1 MADINVK
8 QLSKAIKID
17 LDNLLAQMKSAGLS
31 HQSETDIVSTEDKK
45 VLLKFIK
52 DSKKDSKKTISL
64 STSSQKIAKPNLSVT
79 RINSPDNEKKSN
91 VKQDFAGSIDFDE
104 AERKRL
110 NAQNES
116 AEEEKKKAEA
126 KTKVVRKTKQE
137 SQKKIPQNPKKDKKT
152 FKDSSKEDQREQ
164 EGEKFLAKN
173 LENVQ
178 KFEKPQEFIQREV
191 RIPETIVVSDLAKEL
206 SIKSSDL
213 IKSLMNSGVMVTLN
227 QAIDQETAILV
238 VEELGHI
245 GIPQEIESE
254 EEKILEH
261 IVYEGDEELRN
272 PVVSVLGHV
281 DHGKTSILDFIR
293 KSSVADQEEGGIT
306 QGIGAYQVDHN
317 NQTITFIDT
326 PGHAA
331 FSEMRARG
339 ANSTD
344 IVVLVVAADDGIKPQ
359 TVEAIK
365 HAKAAKVPIIVAI
378 NKCDLPEKNISK
390 IKNEMMQYELIAEDL
405 SGDTLFVE
413 VSAIK
418 KINLDKLKENILL
431 QSEILDLKA
440 SYSDKARGVVI
451 ESKID
456 KGKGPVSTILISN
469 GKLKRGDYFIC
480 GDTWGKIRAMINYE
494 GKMVNE
500 AFPSMPI
507 EILGM
512 NSSAYAGAE
521 FMVTKDEN
529 EAKELT
535 EFRKNN
541 NNQNKV
547 LAKDKTT
554 LFEEV
559 KDKDELNIIIKS
571 DVQGSSEALKM
582 AINKIEHKEVEAKII
597 LSDIGMINETD
608 VSLAKASNAILIGF
622 NVKPN
627 REAKKLAEEQKI
639 DIKYFNIIYE
649 AIDHVE
655 KSLSGLLE
663 PDIKETILGSAE
675 IQKVFKV
682 STAGKIAGSKV
693 ISGEIKSKS
702 KARIIRDGVVVYS
715 GEILTIFREKNQVK
729 EVGSG
734 LECGISIKD
743 FIDFKEKD
751 VIESYLS
758 EEVQR
763 SI

>member
-1 MADINVK
+1 MDKDKKKTLTISSNLK
-8 QLSKAIKID
+8 KKID
-17 LDNLLAQMKSAGLS
+17 
-31 HQSETDIVSTEDKK
+31 
-45 VLLKFIK
+45 
-52 DSKKDSKKTISL
+52 
-64 STSSQKIAKPNLSVT
+64 TSSISTAG
-79 RINSPDNEKKSN
+79 KKSFS
-91 VKQDFAGSIDFDE
+91 V
-104 AERKRL
+104 
-110 NAQNES
+110 
-116 AEEEKKKAEA
+116 EKKKNFKTNKPFHKPSSAPNLNPDIKRKNFARKFIEQQATKNFIKKDNNPAGKSKLKLKGPVDKRDFKLTVSRALNVEEIEIKQRSLASVKRARLKEKKKPEGDDKREFKKVIREVKIPEQITIQELSNRMAE
-126 KTKVVRKTKQE
+126 KSNDIIKFLFNMKVVAT
-137 SQKKIPQNPKKDKKT
+137 INHNIDKDT
-152 FKDSSKEDQREQ
+152 AEYIVKEF
-164 EGEKFLAKN
+164 GHHPI
-173 LENVQ
+173 LE
-178 KFEKPQEFIQREV
+178 EKP
-191 RIPETIVVSDLAKEL
+191 
-206 SIKSSDL
+206 SIEKN
-213 IKSLMNSGVMVTLN
+213 KFN
-227 QAIDQETAILV
+227 
-238 VEELGHI
+238 
-245 GIPQEIESE
+245 
-254 EEKILEH
+254 EKIKGE
-261 IVYEGDEELRN
+261 VKTRP
-272 PVVSVLGHV
+272 PVVTIMGHV
-281 DHGKTSILDFIR
+281 DHGKTSLLDSLR
-293 KSSVADQEEGGIT
+293 DSNVVSGEYGGIT
-306 QGIGAYQVDHN
+306 QHIGAYQV
-317 NQTITFIDT
+317 QTDNKKLITFIDT

-331 FSEMRARG
+331 FTEMRARG
-339 ANSTD
+339 SKITD

-365 HAKAAKVPIIVAI
+365 HAKAANVPIIVAI

-390 IKNEMMQYELIAEDL
+390 IKNEMMQHELIAEDL

-418 KINLDKLKENILL
+418 KINLDKLKESILL

-440 SYSDKARGVVI
+440 SYSDKAKGVVI

-494 GKMVNE
+494 GKIVDE
-500 AFPSMPI
+500 ALPSMPV

-521 FMVTKDEN
+521 FIVTEDED
-529 EAKELT
+529 EAKKLA
-535 EFRKNN
+535 EFRKNSSSK
-541 NNQNKV
+541 NKT

-554 LFEEV
+554 LFEDK
-559 KDKDELNIIIKS
+559 KDKEELNIIIKS

-582 AINKIEHKEVEAKII
+582 AITKIEHKEVEAKII

-608 VSLAKASNAILIGF
+608 VSLAKASSAVLIGF

-627 REAKKLAEEQKI
+627 REAKKLAEEQKV

-649 AIDHVE
+649 ALDYVE

-663 PDIKETILGSAE
+663 PDIKETVLGSAE
-675 IQKVFKV
+675 IQKIFKV

-715 GEILTIFREKNQVK
+715 GEILSIFREKNQVK
-729 EVGSG
+729 EVGTG

-751 VIESYLS
+751 VIESYLA

-763 SI
+763 TI

>member
-1 MADINVK
+1 MEKEKKKTLTISSNLK
-8 QLSKAIKID
+8 KKID
-17 LDNLLAQMKSAGLS
+17 TTSIKSVGKESFSVEKKKPFRPDKQFHKSATKPNIGINK
-31 HQSETDIVSTEDKK
+31 EIKK
-45 VLLKFIK
+45 KNFARKFVEQQATKDFIK
-52 DSKKDSKKTISL
+52 KDNKPTGKSKLKLKAPIDKRDFKLTVSRALNVEEIEIKQRSL
-64 STSSQKIAKPNLSVT
+64 ASVK
-79 RINSPDNEKKSN
+79 RARLKEKK
-91 VKQDFAGSIDFDE
+91 KPDG
-104 AERKRL
+104 
-110 NAQNES
+110 
-116 AEEEKKKAEA
+116 EEKKEFK
-126 KTKVVRKTKQE
+126 KVIREV
-137 SQKKIPQNPKKDKKT
+137 KIP
-152 FKDSSKEDQREQ
+152 EQ
-164 EGEKFLAKN
+164 IT
-173 LENVQ
+173 
-178 KFEKPQEFIQREV
+178 IQ
-191 RIPETIVVSDLAKEL
+191 DLSNRMAE
-206 SIKSSDL
+206 KSSDI
-213 IKSLMNSGVMVTLN
+213 IKFLFNMKVVATINHN
-227 QAIDQETAILV
+227 IDKDTAEYIVKEFGHKPIL
-238 VEELGHI
+238 
-245 GIPQEIESE
+245 
-254 EEKILEH
+254 EEKLNINLNKSK
-261 IVYEGDEELRN
+261 EEFVGEVKNRP
-272 PVVSVLGHV
+272 PVVTIMGHV
-281 DHGKTSILDFIR
+281 DHGKTSLLDSLR
-293 KSSVADQEEGGIT
+293 DTNVVSGEHGGIT
-306 QGIGAYQVDHN
+306 QHIGAYQVKTNDN
-317 NQTITFIDT
+317 KIITFIDT

-331 FSEMRARG
+331 FTEMRARG
-339 ANSTD
+339 SKITD

-413 VSAIK
+413 VSALK
-418 KINLDKLKENILL
+418 KMNLDKLKDSILL

-440 SYSDKARGVVI
+440 SFDDKAKGVVI

-494 GKMVNE
+494 GRIINE
-500 AFPSMPI
+500 ALPSMPV

-521 FMVTKDEN
+521 FMVTKDES
-529 EAKELT
+529 EAKELS

-541 NNQNKV
+541 LAQNKV
-547 LAKDKTT
+547 LTKDKTT
-554 LFEEV
+554 LFENSKE
-559 KDKDELNIIIKS
+559 KDELNVIIKS

-582 AINKIEHKEVEAKII
+582 AINKIAHKEVEAKII

-627 REAKKLAEEQKI
+627 REAKKLAEDQKI
-639 DIKYFNIIYE
+639 EIKYFNIIYE

-663 PDIKETILGSAE
+663 PDIKETVLGSAE
-675 IQKVFKV
+675 IQKIFKV

-702 KARIIRDGVVVYS
+702 KARIIRDGIVIYN
-715 GEILTIFREKNQVK
+715 GEIQSIYREKNQVK
-729 EVGSG
+729 EVGAG

-743 FIDFKEKD
+743 FIDLKEKD

-758 EEVQR
+758 EEIKR

>member
-1 MADINVK
+1 MDKNKKKTLTISSDLK
-8 QLSKAIKID
+8 KKID
-17 LDNLLAQMKSAGLS
+17 TTSITTAGKKSFSVEKKKPFRPNKTFNKPSSVNNINLD
-31 HQSETDIVSTEDKK
+31 TKK
-45 VLLKFIK
+45 KNFTRRFIEQQATKDFIK
-52 DSKKDSKKTISL
+52 KENKPAGKSKLKLKGPVDKRDFKLTVSRALNVEEIEIKQRSL
-64 STSSQKIAKPNLSVT
+64 ASVK
-79 RINSPDNEKKSN
+79 RARLKEKK
-91 VKQDFAGSIDFDE
+91 KPEG
-104 AERKRL
+104 
-110 NAQNES
+110 
-116 AEEEKKKAEA
+116 EEKKEFKKVIKEVKIPEQITIQELSNRMAE
-126 KTKVVRKTKQE
+126 KSSEIIKFLFNMKVVAT
-137 SQKKIPQNPKKDKKT
+137 INHNIDKDTAEYIVKEFGHKPILEE
-152 FKDSSKEDQREQ
+152 KPSIEASKSDKNF
-164 EGEKFLAKN
+164 EGE
-173 LENVQ
+173 V
-178 KFEKPQEFIQREV
+178 
-191 RIPETIVVSDLAKEL
+191 
-206 SIKSSDL
+206 
-213 IKSLMNSGVMVTLN
+213 
-227 QAIDQETAILV
+227 
-238 VEELGHI
+238 
-245 GIPQEIESE
+245 
-254 EEKILEH
+254 KI
-261 IVYEGDEELRN
+261 RP
-272 PVVSVLGHV
+272 PVVTIMGHV
-281 DHGKTSILDFIR
+281 DHGKTSLLDALRDSNIV
-293 KSSVADQEEGGIT
+293 SGEHGGIT
-306 QGIGAYQVDHN
+306 QHIGAYQVKTEN
-317 NQTITFIDT
+317 NKLITFIDT

-331 FSEMRARG
+331 FTEMRARG
-339 ANSTD
+339 SKITD

-413 VSAIK
+413 VSALK
-418 KINLDKLKENILL
+418 KLNLNKLKENILL

-469 GKLKRGDYFIC
+469 GKLKRGDFFIC

-500 AFPSMPI
+500 ALPSMPV

-521 FMVTKDEN
+521 FVVTQDEN

-535 EFRKNN
+535 EFRKNSTS
-541 NNQNKV
+541 QNKS

-554 LFEEV
+554 LFENTNS
-559 KDKDELNIIIKS
+559 KDELNIIIKS

-582 AINKIEHKEVEAKII
+582 AITKIEHKEVTAKII

-627 REAKKLAEEQKI
+627 REAKKLSEDQKV

-649 AIDHVE
+649 AIDYVE

-663 PDIKETILGSAE
+663 PDIKETVLGSAE

-682 STAGKIAGSKV
+682 SSAGKIAGSKV

-715 GEILTIFREKNQVK
+715 GEILSIFREKNQVK
-729 EVGSG
+729 EVGTG

-758 EEVQR
+758 EEIQR